1 MLIVFQEKRE
11 NHLSRSWTAYRFA
24 ITHLDACELTR
35 SALAGD
41 NATKAE
47 SAKKEGF
54 VVFSL
59 KKAVFFLCVDPI
71 DHVAS
76 WIPGDL
82 VRYVRESKMQGEGAS
97 RARPPLEEPP
107 L

>member
-54 VVFSL
+54 VVISS

-82 VRYVRESKMQGEGAS
+82 VKYVRESKMQGKDAS
-97 RARPPLEEPP
+97 RARPPLKEPP
-107 L
+107 P

>member
-1 MLIVFQEKRE
+1 MRIVFQEKRE

-54 VVFSL
+54 VVISL

-82 VRYVRESKMQGEGAS
+82 VKYVRESKMQGEDAS
-97 RARPPLEEPP
+97 RAHPPLKELPP
-107 L
+107 

>member
-1 MLIVFQEKRE
+1 MRIVFQEKRE
-11 NHLSRSWTAYRFA
+11 NHLSRSWTDCRFA

-35 SALAGD
+35 SAFAGD

-47 SAKKEGF
+47 STKKEGF
-54 VVFSL
+54 VVVSS

-82 VRYVRESKMQGEGAS
+82 VRYVRESKMQGEDAS

-107 L
+107 P

>member
-1 MLIVFQEKRE
+1 MV
-11 NHLSRSWTAYRFA
+11 SS
-24 ITHLDACELTR
+24 
-35 SALAGD
+35 
-41 NATKAE
+41 
-47 SAKKEGF
+47 
-54 VVFSL
+54 

-82 VRYVRESKMQGEGAS
+82 VRYVRESKMQGEDAS
-97 RARPPLEEPP
+97 RAHPPLEEPP

>member
-1 MLIVFQEKRE
+1 MGFVFQEKRE
-11 NHLSRSWTAYRFA
+11 NHLSRSWTACRFA

-54 VVFSL
+54 VVISL

-82 VRYVRESKMQGEGAS
+82 VKYVRESKMQGEDAS
-97 RARPPLEEPP
+97 RAHPPLEELPP
-107 L
+107 